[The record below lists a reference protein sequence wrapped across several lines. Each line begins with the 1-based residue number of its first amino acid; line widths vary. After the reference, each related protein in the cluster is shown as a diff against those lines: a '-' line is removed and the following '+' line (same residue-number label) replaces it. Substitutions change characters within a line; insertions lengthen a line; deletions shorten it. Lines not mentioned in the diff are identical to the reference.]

1 MAIKNASDLLVY
13 RKYPNGQKQVTRI
26 KVKTTNP
33 IFTEVSGA
41 NPATF
46 RLNNVK
52 KNAASG
58 GAEVDSIGI
67 GDVTQDTGAAVL
79 ASIAGKLS
87 EGAYTYTN
95 GGDVVEG
102 DFTYRDFTNSD
113 AVECGTLELVVSGST
128 QLSVGAVE
136 ISVIVEG
143 EDSADKTPVAYSTS
157 ASFSINRDLRD
168 ITNKDSAGFQESA
181 AGLMSFEVTTEALQ
195 DYTSDLDF
203 KDFFDNVGEREAVT
217 IQFSERT
224 TGGTD
229 RYYQGEAYISSLSM
243 DAGVEDNTTY
253 SVTFTGTGLITAA
266 TD

>member
-26 KVKTTNP
+26 KVKTSNP
-33 IFTEVSGA
+33 IFTEVSVA
-41 NPATF
+41 NPATL
-46 RLNNVK
+46 RLNNIK
-52 KNAASG
+52 KLDGSVISSG
-58 GAEVDSIGI
+58 TNPAG
-67 GDVTQDTGAAVL
+67 VTQDTGAAVL
-79 ASIAGKLS
+79 AAIAGKLS
-87 EGAYTYTN
+87 EGTIEYTN

-102 DFTYRDFTNSD
+102 DFTYRDFTNGN
-113 AVECGTLELVVSGST
+113 AAECPTLELVNSGST
-128 QLSVGAVE
+128 QLSEGAVE

-143 EDSADKTPVAYSTS
+143 EDDADKTPVAYSTS

-168 ITNKDSAGFQESA
+168 ITNKDSAGFQESV

-229 RYYQGEAYISSLSM
+229 RYYQGEAYVTSLSM
-243 DAGVEDNTTY
+243 DAGVEDNATY